1 MLFPR
6 KFVNQSINQLVYCVY
21 GAVSDQQRQR
31 RYRKR
36 KYKEADVNKENKGT
50 NVKKYDKNS
59 TLTSEMIK
67 KKTIIN
73 RSMVSGGIIR

>member
-1 MLFPR
+1 MG
-6 KFVNQSINQLVYCVY
+6 KSINQLVYCAY

-36 KYKEADVNKENKGT
+36 KHKEADVNKENKGT

-59 TLTSEMIK
+59 ILTSEMIK
-67 KKTIIN
+67 KDNYK
-73 RSMVSGGIIR
+73 